1 MDEERSH
8 SVLET
13 YEKVVWK
20 VIPFICIVLIACIDV
35 IGGVELG
42 LLSMGCVVLL
52 IFSVAQAVA
61 AIWSRE
67 PGKIRSVICLV
78 AAFALCSLAYYAA
91 ETAHTEEIF
100 MQGSLEAEQCIYD
113 YRKEQYV
120 ILLSEG
126 TVYYLKEREVAVMV
140 EEGEKAC
147 LEVTQ
152 TEGQLFGSA
161 ALYDILCGDGWGSHL
176 TYQLLP
182 VEG

>member
-1 MDEERSH
+1 MDEERSR

-13 YEKVVWK
+13 YERVVWK
-20 VIPFICIVLIACIDV
+20 VIPFICIGIIACIDV

-52 IFSVAQAVA
+52 IFSVVQAIA

-67 PGKIRSVICLV
+67 PGKIRSAICLV
-78 AAFALCSLAYYAA
+78 AAFALCSFVYYAA
-91 ETAHTEEIF
+91 ETAHTEEIS
-100 MQGSLEAEQCIYD
+100 MQGSIEAEQWIYD
-113 YRKEQYV
+113 YRKDQY
-120 ILLSEG
+120 IISLHTG
-126 TVYYLKEREVAVMV
+126 DVYYLKEKEVAVMV

-147 LEVTQ
+147 LEVAQ

-182 VEG
+182 VEE